1 MEMPKTKLPYDVRN
15 NLDYYLT
22 VELGR
27 RMANT
32 GIKYFKENIM
42 EDVANHAGVG
52 VDNIKRINKNM
63 SQPSLGV
70 ALKIANYFDVK
81 VEDIF
86 KID

>member
-1 MEMPKTKLPYDVRN
+1 MANKKLSYDVKN

-22 VELGR
+22 IELGN
-27 RMANT
+27 RMART
-32 GIKYFKENIM
+32 GIRYFKENVM
-42 EDVANHAGVG
+42 EDVAKHADVG
-52 VDNIKRINKNM
+52 VDNIKRITKNI

>member
-42 EDVANHAGVG
+42 EDVGNHAGVG